1 MTRPTGRPMGRPRVH
16 HVRRLVDHPAPT
28 PQSTPCRL
36 WQGATSGN
44 SYGTLRVGQDKVYV
58 HRWVW
63 EQANGPIPP
72 GMQIMHHCD
81 QPLCYR
87 LDHLALGTRSDNM
100 MDMSRKGRGR
110 QIMQRTECGKGHP
123 LEQLGQC
130 ITCKR
135 EVQKLAAR
143 RKRARARAAQLSTVA
158 LLAVALLMIPGHGIA
173 GDSLS
178 RGDTGPRVAEV
189 QSILA
194 SMQYSV
200 TVDGVYGK
208 QTERAVR
215 SWQRSNGLVVDGI
228 VGASTLQ
235 SLRSATRINNAHTVG
250 APADPGPV
258 PVRSVEQII
267 RDVWPDDLEDRALT
281 IATRESRLIP
291 TARNYCCHGLFQLY
305 WSIHRGWLAEHGVT
319 SVEQLYD
326 PETNARMALVLFQRA
341 GGWGPWSQTNY

>member
-250 APADPGPV
+250 APADPTSAIEHYDIW
-258 PVRSVEQII
+258 VRLAVCESGSRWDYNGSSGYDGGLQFSPRTWTAMGGGEFAPYAWQASMVEQM
-267 RDVWPDDLEDRALT
+267 VV
-281 IATRESRLIP
+281 
-291 TARNYCCHGLFQLY
+291 
-305 WSIHRGWLAEHGVT
+305 AERT
-319 SVEQLYD
+319 LDAQ
-326 PETNARMALVLFQRA
+326 
-341 GGWGPWSQTNY
+341 GWGAWPTCARRLGLR